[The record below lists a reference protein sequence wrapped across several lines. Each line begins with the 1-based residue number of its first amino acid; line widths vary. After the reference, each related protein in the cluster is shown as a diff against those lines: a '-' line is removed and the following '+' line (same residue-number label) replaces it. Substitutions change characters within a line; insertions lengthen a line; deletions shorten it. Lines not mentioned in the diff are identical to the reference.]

1 MATALITG
9 AASLMAEGVAF
20 ALAERGWD
28 LMLTDINETGARQVA
43 DKVAKNVRAEIAHLD
58 VRDHAC
64 VCAVVKETAARFG
77 AIHGL
82 VNCAGGLRGLGIER
96 KPLAEIPSQEWRQI
110 IDANLK
116 GVLNSVHAVLGAMK
130 AQGYGSIVS
139 IPANRGLRG
148 GANAAHYSAAKAG
161 IILFTQ
167 TMVLECAEYG
177 VRINSIAPGNAEAR
191 WKTPGEVAA
200 SVPLGRLTSP
210 KDVGKAVAWLLSDD
224 ASHVTGACIDV
235 SGGTTLH

>member
-1 MATALITG
+1 MG
-9 AASLMAEGVAF
+9 EGIAF
-20 ALAERGWD
+20 CLAERGWN
-28 LMLTDINETGARQVA
+28 LMLTDIDEPGARQVA
-43 DKVAKNVRAEIAHLD
+43 NKLPNHTRAETAEMD
-58 VRDHAC
+58 VTDHAC
-64 VCAVVKETAARFG
+64 VRTVVKEAASRFG
-77 AIHGL
+77 AIDGL

-96 KPLAEIPSQEWRQI
+96 KPVAEILPREWRQI

-116 GVLNSVHAVLGAMK
+116 GVLNSVHAVLGVMK
-130 AQGYGSIVS
+130 AQGSGSIVS
-139 IPANRGLRG
+139 IAASRGLRG
-148 GANAAHYSAAKAG
+148 GQNAAHYSAAKAG

-191 WKTPGEVAA
+191 WKATSEGAA
-200 SVPLGRLTSP
+200 SVPLRRLTSAT
-210 KDVGKAVAWLLSDD
+210 DIGKAVAWLLSDE